1 MIRYKACL
9 INCGDRGRTRAESY
23 QTVDNVDIA
32 ACADPIETTRESFAQ
47 DFVVANSYGD
57 FRAVRVIFLWI

>member
-47 DFVVANSYGD
+47 GFVVANSYGD
-57 FRAVRVIFLWI
+57 FRPVRVIFLWI